1 MLERLNTF
9 LLPRFHL
16 ASTAARIATLLG
28 VMVAATATIVFFGVS
43 EDVVQHNG
51 LATRDASRLAWI
63 THHRSGTLV
72 SGSKM
77 LDTVGSIGVV
87 LAIAVAVGLLLWW
100 RRVPI
105 AAAITPVAAVL
116 MAGAT
121 AGALKVIIDRA
132 RPTPAHQLIAEVNQS
147 FPSGHATDS
156 AALGV
161 SAAII
166 VAIYLLRRPLA
177 RLAVLAVGAVVPVA
191 VAASRLELGVH
202 WPTDV
207 VAGLALGA
215 TVALVTIG
223 VTLGVVSPTPSEP
236 DRAAAGRLQRIAIWL
251 RGQRD
256 APSMHST
263 VGTLVR

>member
-1 MLERLNTF
+1 MLERLKTF
-9 LLPRFHL
+9 LLARFHL

-28 VMVAATATIVFFGVS
+28 VMATAATTVVFFGVS
-43 EDVVQHNG
+43 EDVVQHDG
-51 LATRDASRLAWI
+51 LATRDATRLAWI
-63 THHRSGTLV
+63 TRHRTGTLV
-72 SGSKM
+72 DGSRV
-77 LDTVGSIGVV
+77 LDTVGSVGVV
-87 LAIAVAVGLLLWW
+87 LAVAVAVGLLLWW

-116 MAGAT
+116 TAGAT

-132 RPTPAHQLIAEVNQS
+132 RPTAAHQLIAEVNQS

-177 RLAVLAVGAVVPVA
+177 RVAVLTVGAVLPVA

-223 VTLGVVSPTPSEP
+223 VTLGLVSPTPSEP
-236 DRAAAGRLQRIAIWL
+236 HVATAGRFQRLAIWL
-251 RGQRD
+251 RGHRA
-256 APSMHST
+256 APSIHRT
-263 VGTLVR
+263 IEPLAR

>member
-1 MLERLNTF
+1 MLERLKI
-9 LLPRFHL
+9 LLLARFHL
-16 ASTAARIATLLG
+16 ASTAARVATLLG
-28 VMVAATATIVFFGVS
+28 VMAAAAATVVFFGVS
-43 EDVVQHNG
+43 EDVVQNNG

-63 THHRSGTLV
+63 THHRTGTLV
-72 SGSKM
+72 SGSKL
-77 LDTVGSIGVV
+77 LDTVGSVGVV
-87 LAIAVAVGLLLWW
+87 LAVAVAVGLLLWW

-105 AAAITPVAAVL
+105 AAAVTPVAAVL
-116 MAGAT
+116 IAGAT

-132 RPTPAHQLIAEVNQS
+132 RPVPAHQLISEVNQS

-161 SAAII
+161 SAAIV

-177 RLAVLAVGAVVPVA
+177 RLAVLAVGAVGPVA

-215 TVALVTIG
+215 TVALVTLG
-223 VTLGVVSPTPSEP
+223 VTLSLVSTPPADATAPGPIS
-236 DRAAAGRLQRIAIWL
+236 RVARWL
-251 RGQRD
+251 RAQRGLPV
-256 APSMHST
+256 AHPT
-263 VGTLVR
+263 AVAL